1 MEKKQMPKEY
11 EGQRLD
17 KALSLILSNK
27 SRTNILKMI
36 ENGDILVN
44 DMKQKASYKIKEGD
58 IVSINDVEIKPLGIE
73 KENLNLD
80 IVYEDDDVLVV
91 NKPKGMV
98 VHPGAGNNS
107 GTLVNGLLYEVDDL
121 AGINGVE
128 RPGIV
133 HRIDKDTTGLLM
145 VAKNDEASLA
155 LTEQLSKHEC
165 KRTYVA
171 LVYGEIKENRGVINA
186 PIARSPIDRQK
197 QAVVKNGRE
206 AITHFTVLKRYKGFT
221 LIECR
226 LETGRTHQIRVHM
239 EYIGHPLVGDKK
251 YGRRKIIGDQGQ
263 FLHAKTLGFIQPKTK
278 KYLEFDSELPKYFTD
293 FLETLEEIKKAD

>member
-58 IVSINDVEIKPLGIE
+58 IVLINDVEIKPLGIE

-98 VHPGAGNNS
+98 VHPGAGNNT

>member
-98 VHPGAGNNS
+98 VHPGAGNNT

>member
-17 KALSLILSNK
+17 KALSLILDNK
-27 SRTNILKMI
+27 SRNNILKMI

-98 VHPGAGNNS
+98 VHPGAGNNT

-251 YGRRKIIGDQGQ
+251 YGRRKVIGDQGQ

>member
-58 IVSINDVEIKPLGIE
+58 IVSINDVEVKPLGIE

-98 VHPGAGNNS
+98 VHPGAGNNT

>member
-17 KALSLILSNK
+17 KALSLILDNK

-44 DMKQKASYKIKEGD
+44 DTHQKASYKIKEGD
-58 IVSINDVEIKPLGIE
+58 IISINDVEVKPLGIE

-98 VHPGAGNNS
+98 VHPGAGNNT

-145 VAKNDEASLA
+145 VAKNDEASLS

-251 YGRRKIIGDQGQ
+251 YGRRKVIGDQGQ

-293 FLETLEEIKKAD
+293 FLNTLEEI

>member
-1 MEKKQMPKEY
+1 MEKKKMPKEY

-17 KALSLILSNK
+17 KALSLILDNK
-27 SRTNILKMI
+27 SRNNILKMI

-98 VHPGAGNNS
+98 VHPGAGNNT

-226 LETGRTHQIRVHM
+226 LETGRTHQIRVHLSHL
-239 EYIGHPLVGDKK
+239 GNPLLGDKL
-251 YGRRKIIGDQGQ
+251 YGDKSNLINRCALHSYKMNFYHPFLNKELEII
-263 FLHAKTLGFIQPKTK
+263 K
-278 KYLEFDSELPKYFTD
+278 
-293 FLETLEEIKKAD
+293 EENDDMLKLIKE

>member
-98 VHPGAGNNS
+98 VHPGAGNNT

-251 YGRRKIIGDQGQ
+251 YGRRKVIGDQGQ

>member
-58 IVSINDVEIKPLGIE
+58 IVSINYVEIKPLGIE

-98 VHPGAGNNS
+98 VHPGAGNNT